1 MRTPRIAS
9 QPGTTPPTTDS
20 AKSARNAAKAA
31 RRSARKPKRKAS
43 GSADR
48 SRGTAST
55 DATSGST
62 HTASPGAEKVVDD
75 LREYAEAQLRAG
87 KTVGLVDSLLSV
99 IETLQNDVASKEG
112 HIATLTRLVFG
123 RRTERLSAEELG
135 QLTLAFGGTEAEA
148 NAENPLVPAPDEPA
162 STDEDEDEQ
171 PKKKR
176 KNRPNHKGRGALS
189 PELERNITRVLVP
202 DADRVCKQCSRPMTT
217 IGHVSHERV
226 EYVPA
231 KLVVFVEER
240 ETCACKACEGDIKTA
255 DRRDSSEVRAGAS
268 LLAHLIESK
277 CDDSLPINRQRDQ
290 FRKLGFNLPTST
302 LYGYFKYA
310 TTLLA
315 PVAAILQSIVLDA
328 DIVAIDDTRLD
339 VLDNSRPAGKYRGHL
354 WCFASHG
361 ALVSYGFTE
370 TWKATEVAP
379 WISAI
384 GGFIQCDD
392 YGGYDT
398 KIDRDGVVG
407 PLVPHKRRLGCMMH
421 VRRRFHAAYE
431 AKDFRA
437 GAAIELIRKLYAIER
452 RAKDDGLDTDAR
464 LALRIE
470 ESLPILDDFG
480 AWVDELLPLVTPTSL
495 LGKALGYATQQREFI
510 RRCFEDG
517 RFEIDNGLV
526 ERTLRKACVG
536 RRNFL
541 FTGSAD
547 AGVRLADAYSLVQ
560 SCRGLGINPSDYLTD
575 VIRKLQ
581 GGWPMR
587 RIRELVPDRWAE
599 LRLRD
604 ASLVEKSAQ

>member
-1 MRTPRIAS
+1 M
-9 QPGTTPPTTDS
+9 
-20 AKSARNAAKAA
+20 
-31 RRSARKPKRKAS
+31 
-43 GSADR
+43 
-48 SRGTAST
+48 
-55 DATSGST
+55 
-62 HTASPGAEKVVDD
+62 SPNVEKVVDD

-87 KTVGLVDSLLSV
+87 KTEGLVDSLLSV
-99 IETLQNDVASKEG
+99 IETLRNDVARGKE
-112 HIATLTRLVFG
+112 HIATLTRLVYG

-135 QLTLAFGGTEAEA
+135 QLALAFGGTDAEA
-148 NAENPLVPAPDEPA
+148 NAENPLVPTPDEP
-162 STDEDEDEQ
+162 SREDEDQDDDPEK
-171 PKKKR
+171 KKKR
-176 KNRPNHKGRGALS
+176 KKRPTHKGRGALS
-189 PELERNITRVLVP
+189 PKLERHITRVPVP
-202 DADRVCKQCSRPMTT
+202 DADRACKQCNRPMTS

-231 KLVVFVEER
+231 KFVVFVEER
-240 ETCACKACEGDIKTA
+240 ETCACKACEGDITTA
-255 DRRDSSEVRAGAS
+255 DRSDSSEVRAGAS

-277 CDDSLPINRQRDQ
+277 CDDALPVNRQRDQ
-290 FRKLGFNLPTST
+290 FQKLGFNLPAST

-315 PVAAILQSIVLDA
+315 PVAAILQSIVLGS

-354 WCFASHG
+354 WCFVG
-361 ALVSYGFTE
+361 REALVSYGFTE
-370 TWKATEVAP
+370 TWGAMEIEP
-379 WISAI
+379 FISAI
-384 GGFIQCDD
+384 DGFIQCDD

-398 KIDRDGVVG
+398 NISRDGEIG
-407 PLVPHKRRLGCMMH
+407 PLVPHERRLGCMMH

-437 GAAIELIRKLYAIER
+437 GAAIVFIRKLYAIER
-452 RAKDDGLDTDAR
+452 RAKDQGMDADAR

-470 ESLPILDDFG
+470 ESLPILDEFD
-480 AWVDELLPLVTPTSL
+480 AWVDEQLPVVTPTSH
-495 LGKALGYATQQREFI
+495 LGRALGYAKQQREFI
-510 RRCFEDG
+510 RRCFSDG

-547 AGVRLADAYSLVQ
+547 AGARLATAYSLVQ
-560 SCRGLGINPSDYLTD
+560 SCRGLGINPSEYLTD

-581 GGWPMR
+581 AGWPMR

-599 LRLRD
+599 LRLLE

>member
-1 MRTPRIAS
+1 M
-9 QPGTTPPTTDS
+9 
-20 AKSARNAAKAA
+20 
-31 RRSARKPKRKAS
+31 
-43 GSADR
+43 
-48 SRGTAST
+48 
-55 DATSGST
+55 
-62 HTASPGAEKVVDD
+62 SPNAEKVVDD
-75 LREYAEAQLRAG
+75 LRAYAEAQLRAG
-87 KTVGLVDSLLSV
+87 KTEGLVDSLLSV
-99 IETLQNDVASKEG
+99 IETLQNDVSRQQD

-148 NAENPLVPAPDEPA
+148 NAENPVVPTPDEP
-162 STDEDEDEQ
+162 SSEDEDGDDDEQ
-171 PKKKR
+171 KKKKKKKR
-176 KNRPNHKGRGALS
+176 RKRPNHKGRGALS
-189 PELERNITRVLVP
+189 PDLERHITRIPVP
-202 DADRVCKQCSRPMTT
+202 DADRACKQCNRPMTP

-231 KLVVFVEER
+231 KFVVFVEER
-240 ETCACKACEGDIKTA
+240 ETCACKACEGDITTA
-255 DRRDSSEVRAGAS
+255 DRSDSGEVRAGAS

-290 FRKLGFNLPTST
+290 FKKLGFNLPAST

-315 PVAAILQSIVLDA
+315 PVAAILQSIVLDS
-328 DIVAIDDTRLD
+328 DIVAVDDTRLD
-339 VLDNSRPAGKYRGHL
+339 VIDKSRPAGKYRGHL
-354 WCFASHG
+354 WCFATRG

-370 TWKATEVAP
+370 TWEATEIAP

-384 GGFIQCDD
+384 DGFIQCDD

-398 KIDRDGVVG
+398 NINRDGVVG
-407 PLVPHKRRLGCMMH
+407 PLVPHERRLGCMMH

-437 GAAIELIRKLYAIER
+437 GAAIVFIRKLYAIER
-452 RAKDDGLDTDAR
+452 RAKDDGLDADAR
-464 LALRIE
+464 LALRTE
-470 ESLPILDDFG
+470 ESLPILDEFD
-480 AWVDELLPLVTPTSL
+480 AWVDEQLPLVTPTSH
-495 LGKALGYATQQREFI
+495 LGRALGYATQQREFI
-510 RRCFEDG
+510 RRCFSDG

-541 FTGSAD
+541 FTGSAE
-547 AGVRLADAYSLVQ
+547 AGARLADAYSLVQ
-560 SCRGLGINPSDYLTD
+560 SCRGLGINPSEYLTD

-599 LRLRD
+599 LRLRE